1 MIFTSLVLVSLIFVS
16 SHTITNNYGPSG
28 ASYRAPLSTHNR
40 ALGHIHSQGRLA
52 PSQGFIA
59 PSQGFVATS
68 QGFAAPSTNT
78 YPKQQALPIYLP
90 KAQAPNYN
98 PALTPAAAQGFNQDG
113 TPVLTTPTT
122 PTPTTSTP
130 VSVSITISSS
140 TTSPV
145 QTDLNNLGPDFSTA
159 TTTTN
164 PANVMTST
172 PSVATL
178 RLQGSGAAD
187 FIISTAVKV
196 SILSLLA
203 TTL

>member
-1 MIFTSLVLVSLIFVS
+1 MIFTSLVLVSLISVS

-40 ALGHIHSQGRLA
+40 ASGHIHSQGRLA
-52 PSQGFIA
+52 PSQGYLA
-59 PSQGFVATS
+59 PSQGFV
-68 QGFAAPSTNT
+68 APSTNT

-164 PANVMTST
+164 PANIMTST